1 MNSST
6 REPCERERSSPP
18 PGCSPNGSGAE
29 LAKKEAEMEE
39 PLPTSGT
46 PPDHGGQEGTPTADA
61 APLSPPAGEG
71 EDEEAEELSELL
83 AGEREPSAAHAPPKR
98 DEDIMADAWR
108 AHRKHVFVLSEAGKP
123 IYSRYGNEEALSST
137 MGVMMA
143 LVSFVQ
149 AGNNLIR
156 SIQADDYQVVFS
168 QEGPL
173 VLVCVSR
180 GRQSERQLRRE
191 LLYVYQQ
198 ILSMLTRATLTRVFR
213 RKQSFDLR
221 RLLAG
226 SEKILDG
233 LLRRLE
239 REPGPL
245 LGAVRCL
252 TLAAPLREA
261 AGQLLRRAAA
271 PNLVFSILV
280 AGGSLVT
287 IVQERV
293 VIEEARLDP
302 ADLQLLF
309 NLLAASS
316 SFQAGEVWAPI
327 CLPRLCPDGYLYAY
341 VSYLDPPACRLCLLL
356 LSTDRDAFYAAAA
369 CKRRIEEGLR
379 AQGLLRAIGEALG
392 DGGGVSPPGIA
403 DLWHFM
409 YKPLDVPENHR
420 QLTQYASPEMK
431 APYYTEEE
439 RERLFDLYQYLH
451 GRVHS
456 ASRPLRLVYHVAAK
470 ETLLAWVTP
479 RFELYACF
487 SPLVTKGGAIGLLTL
502 LLRWLRKEE
511 GNLFLC
517 APPRYSTSPGPP
529 RAQGHLSPNNGLPS
543 LL

>member
-1 MNSST
+1 MNSS
-6 REPCERERSSPP
+6 ERERSSPP

-29 LAKKEAEMEE
+29 LAKQEAELGE
-39 PLPTSGT
+39 PPPTSGT

-61 APLSPPAGEG
+61 APLSPPAGE
-71 EDEEAEELSELL
+71 DEEVEELSELL
-83 AGEREPSAAHAPPKR
+83 AGEREPSAAHAPTKR
-98 DEDIMADAWR
+98 DEDITADAWR
-108 AHRKHVFVLSEAGKP
+108 AHRKHVFILSEAGKP

-149 AGNNLIR
+149 AGDNLIR

-252 TLAAPLREA
+252 PLAAPLREA

-287 IVQERV
+287 IVQERA

-327 CLPRLCPDGYLYAY
+327 CLPRLCPDGYLYVY

-356 LSTDRDAFYAAAA
+356 LSTDRDAFYSAAA

-392 DGGGVSPPGIA
+392 EGGGVSPPGIA

-420 QLTQYASPEMK
+420 QLTQYARSFSPQQPRAEG
-431 APYYTEEE
+431 P
-439 RERLFDLYQYLH
+439 LLH
-451 GRVHS
+451 RGGEG
-456 ASRPLRLVYHVAAK
+456 AALRPLPVSTR
-470 ETLLAWVTP
+470 EGPQCLATP
-479 RFELYACF
+479 QAC
-487 SPLVTKGGAIGLLTL
+487 L
-502 LLRWLRKEE
+502 
-511 GNLFLC
+511 
-517 APPRYSTSPGPP
+517 PRGC
-529 RAQGHLSPNNGLPS
+529 
-543 LL
+543 